1 MNPLISIC
9 IPTYNNA
16 DYIAET
22 ISSVLNQ
29 TYQNFELVIVD
40 DRSKDKTVEIIKGF
54 TDPRIKLVENDTN
67 LGMHGNWN
75 KALNLGKGEYLKLL
89 CGDDII
95 YPRCLEL
102 QIGEFEKKEN
112 SDVVVVACRRK
123 VIKSDGK
130 ESFGALY
137 KLRPGKYEGKSAVKY
152 CVSFGTNL
160 IGEPM
165 SVLFKASVFRENKI
179 VLGSNNYLIDLDM
192 YFKLLKYGN
201 LIIQKD
207 FLSAFRIYSASMTS
221 SLGLKHAKYFNEFI
235 SQENMKA
242 DFGVKWY
249 HLFVGKI
256 LAFNIN
262 IVRNCILYLNKK

>member
-9 IPTYNNA
+9 IPSYNNA
-16 DYIAET
+16 DYITET

-29 TYQNFELVIVD
+29 TYQNFEIIIVD
-40 DRSKDKTVEIIKGF
+40 DCSKDNTVELIKSIA
-54 TDPRIKLVENDTN
+54 DPRIKLVVNDTN

-75 KALNLGKGEYLKLL
+75 KALSLGKGEYLKLL
-89 CGDDII
+89 CGDDLI

-102 QIGEFEKKEN
+102 QLKEFEKKEN
-112 SDVVVVACRRK
+112 QDVVMVACRRK
-123 VIKSDGK
+123 VIRSDGK
-130 ESFGALY
+130 ESLGALY
-137 KLRPGKYEGKSAVKY
+137 KLRPGKYNGKSAVKY

-165 SVLFKASVFRENKI
+165 SVLFKASVFRENNI

-192 YFKLLKYGN
+192 YFKLLKYGK
-201 LIIQKD
+201 LIVQND
-207 FLSAFRIYSASMTS
+207 YLAAFRIYNASMTS
-221 SLGLKHAKYFNEFI
+221 SLGLKHSKYFNEFI
-235 SQENMKA
+235 SQKNMKA

-249 HLFVGKI
+249 HLFIGRI

-262 IVRNCILYLNKK
+262 IARNIILYLNK